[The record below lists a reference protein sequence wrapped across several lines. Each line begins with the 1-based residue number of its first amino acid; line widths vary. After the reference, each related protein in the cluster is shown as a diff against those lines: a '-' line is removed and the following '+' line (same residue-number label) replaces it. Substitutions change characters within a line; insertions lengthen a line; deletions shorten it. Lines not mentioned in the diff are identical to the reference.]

1 MRWTWGA
8 ALLVLGACEDVGTIK
23 LDEPVEQIDDA
34 PSDGDPT
41 DTEPTDTEPTEDTEE
56 PVEEPVDPEIAR
68 YEGAVLV
75 VEAPEPAE
83 IDDDADGLLIL
94 AGHIESPAGATL
106 PFDDVVWRLVETGE
120 ELFVGVD
127 GEASVDFG
135 IWTIEASAELPN
147 GDTLRTVIGGIRVQ
161 APRTGVYAGSI
172 AISAVLNGLGVPL
185 STTCQGS
192 LSFEVDMSGEVI
204 RGDGGCQLDFLGVG
218 VQFGLDYDFNGQVN
232 DPGAN
237 GNLVIDTGFIGVPVG
252 WAGTFRQGNELGGQ
266 FDGFGIGLFGLHPR
280 PHRRHRG
287 RPRERVRRSLMGLSL
302 ATLARRG
309 EPLQPLVGAK
319 RDDRSSTD
327 NLWPIRIVA
336 RYARSKGRAPSTPVF
351 GRRRSNGRRGQRRAH
366 LGSPARSQGTAGKTS
381 SHTRSGWSTPRSG
394 KPANGSTTTSPRT
407 RSCVACAAPMTCAS
421 VAGSRPS
428 SDHSMEAT

>member
-41 DTEPTDTEPTEDTEE
+41 DTEPTDTEPAEDTEE

-94 AGHIESPAGATL
+94 AGHIENPAGATL

-135 IWTIEASAELPN
+135 IWTIEASAQLPN
-147 GDTLRTVIGGIRVQ
+147 GDTLRTVIGGVRVQ

-266 FDGFGIGLFGLHPR
+266 FDGFGIGLFGYSLDLS
-280 PHRRHRG
+280 G
-287 RPRERVRRSLMGLSL
+287 DIEADRV
-302 ATLARRG
+302 
-309 EPLQPLVGAK
+309 
-319 RDDRSSTD
+319 
-327 NLWPIRIVA
+327 
-336 RYARSKGRAPSTPVF
+336 
-351 GRRRSNGRRGQRRAH
+351 
-366 LGSPARSQGTAGKTS
+366 
-381 SHTRSGWSTPRSG
+381 
-394 KPANGSTTTSPRT
+394 
-407 RSCVACAAPMTCAS
+407 S
-421 VAGSRPS
+421 VYVDP
-428 SDHSMEAT
+428 